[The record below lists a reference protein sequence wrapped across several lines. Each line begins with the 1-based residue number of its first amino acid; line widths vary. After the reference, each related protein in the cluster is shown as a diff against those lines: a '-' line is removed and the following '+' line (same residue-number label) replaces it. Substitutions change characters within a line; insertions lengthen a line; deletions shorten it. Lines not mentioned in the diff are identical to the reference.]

1 MKDSQKHQRAIRAVV
16 TSDSLDKTRTAK
28 ATNVVQHPLVG
39 KYIKRSTKYMFHD
52 EKNTSRI
59 GDEVMLEP
67 CRPLSARKSFILKEI
82 ISKAKD

>member
-1 MKDSQKHQRAIRAVV
+1 MKESQKHQRAIRAIV
-16 TSDSLDKTRTAK
+16 TSDKLDKTRTAK

-39 KYIKRSTKYMFHD
+39 KYIKKSTKYMYHD
-52 EKNTSRI
+52 EKNSSRI

-67 CRPLSARKSFILKEI
+67 CRPLSSRKSFILKEI